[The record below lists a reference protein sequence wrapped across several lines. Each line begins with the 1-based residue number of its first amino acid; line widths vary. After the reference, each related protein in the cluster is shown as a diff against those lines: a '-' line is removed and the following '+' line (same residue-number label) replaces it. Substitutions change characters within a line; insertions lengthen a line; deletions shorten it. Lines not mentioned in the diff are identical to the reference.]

1 VFDDLRDAFRDL
13 LSGRVPPEDRRRV
26 LHAMKE
32 SLVHAR
38 LAIDDLREGVARTE
52 RRLTVERSE
61 LETVRRR
68 KTLAEK
74 IGDAETVAVASRFEA
89 QHAERVHALELK
101 FAGETA
107 ELQLA
112 EREVEEMTRQFK
124 AAQAGVGSGMAAGTV
139 PSDDVGA
146 EPGLEAS
153 FDELS
158 RSRRRA
164 AAEDDA
170 EARLAEL
177 KRRMGR

>member
-26 LHAMKE
+26 LHAMKD

-38 LAIDDLREGVARTE
+38 LAIDDLREGVAKTE
-52 RRLTVERSE
+52 RRLAVERSE

-68 KTLAEK
+68 KALAEG
-74 IGDAETVAVASRFEA
+74 IGDAETVAIATRFET

-112 EREVEEMTRQFK
+112 EREVEEMTRQLK

-139 PSDDVGA
+139 PTEEGT
-146 EPGLEAS
+146 EGPGLEAS
-153 FDELS
+153 LDDLA
-158 RSRRRA
+158 RTRRRA
-164 AAEDDA
+164 AAEEDA